1 MATDIRP
8 IDVRQKVVN
17 DLHPDVRALVESI
30 DRMEKAFREGH
41 LKPSAIEAVIEARSA
56 WLGPIVARAEE
67 GEL

>member
-8 IDVRQKVVN
+8 VDVRQRVVN
-17 DLHPDVRALVESI
+17 DLHPDVRAQVQSI

-41 LKPSAIEAVIEARSA
+41 LKPSDIEAVIEARNT
-56 WLGPIVARAEE
+56 WRDPIVARAEE